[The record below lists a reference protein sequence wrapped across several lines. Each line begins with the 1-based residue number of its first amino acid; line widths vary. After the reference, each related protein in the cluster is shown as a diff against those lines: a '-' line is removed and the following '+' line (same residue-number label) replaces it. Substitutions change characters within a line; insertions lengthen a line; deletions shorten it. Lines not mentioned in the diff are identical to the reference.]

1 MAGDK
6 PVLPVLRTKAE
17 AQSSYD
23 RLSRWYDLISGTGEL
38 NLGIETLDRM
48 DLPVGGTILE
58 VGFGTGKILLELL
71 GRVGETGIVYGVDL
85 SPGMCH
91 ITKKRL
97 DEAGMPERAMLAVGD
112 GYRLPI
118 ADDRVDAV
126 FMGFT
131 LELFDTPELAP
142 VIQECLRIMKPGG
155 RLGIVTLSITSRP
168 GLAERLYKKAHEYWP
183 RLVDCRPIDPG
194 SLLVE
199 LGESGIAST
208 NVVYGKLWGLS
219 VAQMVLEKMG

>member
-1 MAGDK
+1 M
-6 PVLPVLRTKAE
+6 RTKVE
-17 AQSSYD
+17 AQRSYD
-23 RLSRWYDLISGTGEL
+23 RLSRWYDLFSGTGEL
-38 NLGIETLDRM
+38 KLVIKTLDLM
-48 DLPVGGTILE
+48 TLPVGGTILE
-58 VGFGTGKILLELL
+58 VGFGTGKLLLELIR
-71 GRVGETGIVYGVDL
+71 RVGEHGRVYGVDL

-91 ITKKRL
+91 FTKKRL
-97 DEAGMPERAMLAVGD
+97 NEAGMLDRVVLTVGD

-131 LELFDTPELAP
+131 LELFDTPELVP

-155 RLGIVTLSITSRP
+155 QLGIVTLSVSSRP
-168 GLAERLYKKAHEYWP
+168 GFAERLYTKAHAYWP

-199 LGESGIAST
+199 LVESGFSSA
-208 NVVYGKLWGLS
+208 NVINKKLWGLS
-219 VAQMVLEKMG
+219 VVQLVLVKMR